1 MQNDADMQNHGEKKQ
16 KANRKQ
22 TESLVLPQATQL
34 LTSDQDPYWQKWLE
48 WCRAHGV
55 VVDKQVGTSIVT
67 VNVLDYND

>member
-1 MQNDADMQNHGEKKQ
+1 MEKSRRRPTESRQ
-16 KANRKQ
+16 KALFCHK
-22 TESLVLPQATQL
+22 L